1 VAIDT
6 VECVVVGAGVIG
18 LAVARALARAG
29 RETIVVERETAYGSG
44 VSSRNSEVIHAG
56 LYYPPGSLKAQLCV
70 RGKALLY
77 AWCAERG
84 VPHRRC
90 GKLVVATEPN
100 RVDELRRLQATA
112 HRNGVTDVAWLD
124 AAQARSLEPA
134 LRCAAALWS
143 PSSGIVDSHALM
155 TSLLG
160 DAQSA
165 GAVLALASP
174 VTSAAP
180 AGRGWAVAVGE
191 DPSPAL
197 HARWLVNCAG
207 LGAVPLAAAF
217 RGPAATRPPR
227 QRFAKGHY
235 FSLNARSPFTHLV
248 YPLPDDGGLGVHL
261 TLDLAGRGRFGPDVE
276 WLPEGLAERDLDY
289 AVDASRAPAFDAQV
303 RRFWPDLPDDALA
316 PAYTGV
322 RPKLHG
328 PGEPAA
334 DFRIDGPDAHGAD
347 GLVQLFGIES
357 PGLTASLA
365 IAERVA
371 AMVAAADR
379 TRPAAHDGPGA
390 IAAVRGAMG
399 VEPRP

>member
-1 VAIDT
+1 MDS
-6 VECVVVGAGVIG
+6 VECLVVGAGVVG
-18 LAVARALARAG
+18 LAVARQLARAG
-29 RETIVVERETAYGSG
+29 RETIVVEREAAYGGG

-56 LYYPPGSLKAQLCV
+56 LYYPPGSLKARLCV
-70 RGKALLY
+70 QGKAMLY

-90 GKLVVATEPN
+90 GKLVVATDGS

-124 AAQARSLEPA
+124 AADARAIEPEV
-134 LRCAAALWS
+134 RCAAALWS

-160 DAQSA
+160 DAQAA

-174 VTSAAP
+174 VASAARVD
-180 AGRGWAVAVGE
+180 GGWAIAVGD
-191 DPSPAL
+191 DPEPAL
-197 HARWLVNCAG
+197 RARWLVNCAG
-207 LGAVPLAAAF
+207 LGAVPLAAATS
-217 RGPAATRPPR
+217 GPAAARVPR

-235 FSLNARSPFTHLV
+235 FSLSVRSPFTHLV

-276 WLPEGLAERDLDY
+276 WLPDGLAERDLDY
-289 AVDASRAPAFDAQV
+289 AVDVGRAAAFEAQV
-303 RRFWPDLPDDALA
+303 RRFWPGLPDGALA

-322 RPKLHG
+322 RPKMHG

-334 DFRIDGPDAHGAD
+334 DFRIDGPDAHGCE

-365 IAERVA
+365 IAEHVAGIVA
-371 AMVAAADR
+371 ATDRARAAAR
-379 TRPAAHDGPGA
+379 GP
-390 IAAVRGAMG
+390 RGARARAAG
-399 VEPRP
+399 TVGPLR